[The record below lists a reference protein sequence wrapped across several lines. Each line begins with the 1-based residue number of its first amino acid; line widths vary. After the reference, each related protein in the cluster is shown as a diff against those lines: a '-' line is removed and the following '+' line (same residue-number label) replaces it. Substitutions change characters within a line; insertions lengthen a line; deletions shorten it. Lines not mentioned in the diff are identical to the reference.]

1 MNMKLFTND
10 TRMIE
15 KTVRRMSSFHF
26 SIGILLCVT
35 AAISLFGPLSPK
47 AHGKGKATDLC
58 KIIPGGEIAK
68 AIGGKIMETKSL
80 DGRCVYIV
88 GFGQTD
94 PPSRAFVI
102 YRHEAGDYD
111 ALKDAMEGKIKTVK
125 GIGDEA
131 VGSFDSQSNRY
142 WLLVV
147 KRGQVTYQVSGD
159 NEDLVRKVAVAALR
173 NLIDAP

>member
-1 MNMKLFTND
+1 MKLFAND
-10 TRMIE
+10 TRMRE
-15 KTVRRMSSFHF
+15 KTVRSMSYSNFP
-26 SIGILLCVT
+26 IAILLCVT
-35 AAISLFGPLSPK
+35 AAIALFGPLSPK
-47 AHGKGKATDLC
+47 ANGLGKATDLC
-58 KIIPGGEIAK
+58 KIIPGGEVAK

-102 YRHEAGDYD
+102 YQHEASEYD
-111 ALKDAMEGKIKTVK
+111 ALKDAMEGKIKPVK

-131 VGSFDSQSNRY
+131 VGSFDSQTNRY

-147 KRGQVTYQVSGD
+147 KRGQMTYQVSGD
-159 NEDLVRKVAVAALR
+159 NEDLVHKVAVAALKH
-173 NLIDAP
+173 LVP

>member
-1 MNMKLFTND
+1 
-10 TRMIE
+10 
-15 KTVRRMSSFHF
+15 
-26 SIGILLCVT
+26 
-35 AAISLFGPLSPK
+35 
-47 AHGKGKATDLC
+47 
-58 KIIPGGEIAK
+58 
-68 AIGGKIMETKSL
+68 
-80 DGRCVYIV
+80 
-88 GFGQTD
+88 
-94 PPSRAFVI
+94 
-102 YRHEAGDYD
+102 
-111 ALKDAMEGKIKTVK
+111 MEGKIKTVK

>member
-1 MNMKLFTND
+1 MSLKLFAND

-15 KTVRRMSSFHF
+15 KTKRCMSSFNF
-26 SIGILLCVT
+26 PIGILLCVT
-35 AAISLFGPLSPK
+35 TAMALFGPLNAK
-47 AHGKGKATDLC
+47 AHGQRKATDLC
-58 KIIPGGEIAK
+58 KIIPGSEVAK
-68 AIGGKIMETKSL
+68 ATGGKIMETKSL

-102 YRHEAGDYD
+102 YQHEASEYD
-111 ALKDAMEGKIKTVK
+111 GLKDAMEEKIKPII

-147 KRGQVTYQVSGD
+147 KRGQVAYQVSGD
-159 NEDLVRKVAVAALR
+159 NEDLVRKVAVAALKQ
-173 NLIDAP
+173 LVP

>member
-1 MNMKLFTND
+1 MSLKLFAND
-10 TRMIE
+10 TRMI
-15 KTVRRMSSFHF
+15 KKPVRSMSFF
-26 SIGILLCVT
+26 NFPMGILLCVT
-35 AAISLFGPLSPK
+35 AAIALFGPLSAT
-47 AHGKGKATDLC
+47 AHGQQKATDLC
-58 KIIPGGEIAK
+58 KIIPGDKVAK

-94 PPSRAFVI
+94 LPNRAFVI
-102 YRHEAGDYD
+102 YVHEAGEYD
-111 ALKDAMEGKIKTVK
+111 GLKDAMEGEIKPIT

-131 VGSFDSQSNRY
+131 VGSFDSQTNRY

-159 NEDLVRKVAVAALR
+159 NEDLVRKVAVAALEYHSR
-173 NLIDAP
+173 N

>member
-1 MNMKLFTND
+1 MKLFAND

-15 KTVRRMSSFHF
+15 KKVRSMSSFNF
-26 SIGILLCVT
+26 PIGILLCVT
-35 AAISLFGPLSPK
+35 AVIALFGPLSPK
-47 AHGKGKATDLC
+47 AHGQGKAADLC
-58 KIIPGGEIAK
+58 KIIPGNNVAK
-68 AIGGKIMETKSL
+68 AIGGNIMETKSL

-102 YRHEAGDYD
+102 YQHEASEYH
-111 ALKDAMEGKIKTVK
+111 ALKDAMEGKIKPIK

-159 NEDLVRKVAVAALR
+159 NEDLVRKVAVAALKHLE
-173 NLIDAP
+173 NTP

>member
-1 MNMKLFTND
+1 
-10 TRMIE
+10 MIQ
-15 KTVRRMSSFHF
+15 KSVRSMSFNF
-26 SIGILLCVT
+26 PVGMLLCVI
-35 AAISLFGPLSPK
+35 AAIALFGLLSEK
-47 AHGKGKATDLC
+47 AHGQGKATDLC
-58 KIIPGGEIAK
+58 KIIPGNEVAE
-68 AIGGKIMETKSL
+68 AIGGKIMETKTL

-102 YRHEAGDYD
+102 YQHEASDYD
-111 ALKDAMEGKIKTVK
+111 GLKDAMEGKIKPIK

-147 KRGQVTYQVSGD
+147 KRKQVTFQASGD
-159 NEDLVRKVAVAALR
+159 NEDLVRKVAKVALKK
-173 NLIDAP
+173 LVP

>member
-1 MNMKLFTND
+1 MRMKLFAND

-15 KTVRRMSSFHF
+15 KTMRSMSSFNF

-35 AAISLFGPLSPK
+35 AAIALFGPLSPK
-47 AHGKGKATDLC
+47 AHGQEKATDLC
-58 KIIPGGEIAK
+58 KIIPGGEVAK

-88 GFGQTD
+88 GFGQTG

-102 YRHEAGDYD
+102 YQHEASEYD
-111 ALKDAMEGKIKTVK
+111 GLKDAMEGEIKPIK

-159 NEDLVRKVAVAALR
+159 NEDLVRKVAVAALKQ
-173 NLIDAP
+173 LAP